1 MKYYLLIATAFVALA
16 SCSDEF
22 AGNEKEPVNE
32 AAETAITFGSSTQA
46 VTRSDYTG
54 SAAAGMLNNNFVVYG
69 IKWNGGTSTQEKV
82 FDHYNVNW
90 ATNTAYTTTSNTNDW
105 EYVGQT
111 KHAYATAIA
120 AQTVKYW
127 DYAKSQYDLIAY
139 SKGLADAV
147 YADADY
153 NAGTKVQISAI
164 DPSKMNGVDTN
175 SDGIIDQGAYSIKG
189 KADNLAKCYIADL
202 KTVYRDGTT
211 ANDAAGD
218 YNKVVQFK
226 FRSLSAKVRIAIY
239 ETVPG
244 YSVKDVV
251 FYTDASTLATD
262 GKAHLYTEGTTNN
275 FNEEG
280 TYVVYYPTTGK
291 SKVDA
296 SDYNKAHLDF
306 IPATSGTKKVKDF
319 GEVDPATQ
327 VVRETAET
335 ASTTDHPYLGR
346 SSNAATYYGPTTSG
360 ANHYTVVI
368 PNESGAVM
376 NLKVN
381 YTLLSTDGSNEIINV
396 YGASATVPA
405 IYTQWKS
412 GYAYTYIFKINENT
426 NGKTNPNIDVAG
438 LYPITFDAVVTENE
452 NGIQETITTISEP
465 SITTFGYDTTT
476 KKYVSNEN
484 EYAAGNDVY
493 AVVMEGGNVVNVK
506 VGSTTGNVH
515 IYRDIVSSD
524 PVNFPVSEAS
534 FAEAVEKTS
543 VGTKK
548 ITFTHVCA
556 TSNDWLSAHVANVS
570 TVPGI
575 DGNTITTSAIQ
586 LKNLPAGTYAV
597 RYTKTA
603 PTVTPAVYTPVT
615 AGDALVTDGSV
626 QYYVVDESSDT
637 GYKKYTIVGG
647 ENTTTTTYYT
657 LTSAE
662 VVTSPGKY
670 VYKII
675 RVQ

>member
-46 VTRSDYTG
+46 VTRSDYIG
-54 SAAAGMLNNNFVVYG
+54 SAAAALLNNNFVVDG
-69 IKWNGGTSTQEKV
+69 IKWNGSGTKENV

-90 ATNTAYTTTSNTNDW
+90 VDNTAYTTTSNTNNW

-111 KHAYATAIA
+111 VHSHATVQ

-139 SKGLADAV
+139 SKGMADAV

-153 NAGTKVQISAI
+153 NAGTKVQFSTI

-244 YSVKDVV
+244 YSVKNVV
-251 FYTDASTLATD
+251 FYTDASTAATD

-291 SKVDA
+291 SNVDA
-296 SDYNKAHLDF
+296 SDYNKAHLVF
-306 IPATSGTKKVKDF
+306 TPATSGTTKVKDF
-319 GEVDPATQ
+319 GAVDETTQ
-327 VVRETAET
+327 AVRETAET
-335 ASTTDHPYLGR
+335 ASTDKLYLGR
-346 SSNAATYYGPTTSG
+346 ASNAATFYGPTASG
-360 ANHYTVVI
+360 VNHYTVVI

-381 YTLLSTDGSNEIINV
+381 YTLISTDGSNEIINV
-396 YGASATVPA
+396 FGASATVPA

-426 NGKTNPNIDVAG
+426 NGKTNPDIDVAG
-438 LYPITFDAVVTENE
+438 LYPITFDAVITENE

-465 SITTFGYDTTT
+465 SITTFGYDTTN
-476 KKYVSNEN
+476 KKYVSDQN

-506 VGSTTGNVH
+506 VGTTAGNVH

-524 PVNFPVSEAS
+524 PDNFPVSEAS

-548 ITFTHVCA
+548 ITFKHVCA
-556 TSNDWLSAHVANVS
+556 GVDATENAWYYAHVANVS

-603 PTVTPAVYTPVT
+603 PTVTPAVYTVVPDGTSLT
-615 AGDALVTDGSV
+615 AGAT
-626 QYYVVDESSDT
+626 YYKKDSSSDT
-637 GYKKYTIVGG
+637 GYIEYIAVDGDVSDG
-647 ENTTTTTYYT
+647 VTYYT

-675 RVQ
+675 NVQ